1 MQTCIQNLPPVH
13 RDSGYA
19 RAEDAPVQ
27 PLAVDEST
35 PRLPIALDGLAAS
48 WHQAPR
54 RWGHPLHRLCSY
66 FAMFPPYVPRVFIEW
81 LTRPGDI
88 VYDPFCGRGTA
99 PMEACRLGRIGL
111 GSDANPLAHV
121 LTAAKVDPPP
131 TEAIL
136 QRLEELRSSVPRRS
150 RPHMPDEIAMLY
162 TPKVLHQL
170 AWLRD
175 NLDAEDRADR
185 FILAT
190 ILGLL
195 HANYE
200 PGSPARG
207 LSISMPNTFS
217 LAPTYVRRYIA
228 EHRLQPPDVDV
239 FDMIHK
245 KVERMALPVR
255 RACRGRA
262 WRADARDTTPLPG
275 GPARLVFTS
284 PPYLRVIQYGKYNW
298 IRLWMLRQDPH
309 EVDAQLMTT
318 ASLPRYVGFFDDVL
332 EGLRGRLHPEG
343 YLCLMIGD
351 VREKRSK
358 RTVNLAEA
366 VWEGAAEPAGWRLVG
381 TLEDRLP
388 QQHKVSRIWGPG
400 RQGRATQ
407 IDRIFVLAPPG
418 SSHEL
423 PEVPRGLV
431 WNHASTWADGPGSR
445 GES

>member
-1 MQTCIQNLPPVH
+1 MQTCIQNLSPDL
-13 RDSGYA
+13 RGSSYA
-19 RAEDAPVQ
+19 RSEDEPVDPVLVDRSGTAP
-27 PLAVDEST
+27 PTRHDA
-35 PRLPIALDGLAAS
+35 LAAS

-121 LTAAKVDPPP
+121 LTAAKVDPPLP
-131 TEAIL
+131 EAVQ
-136 QRLEELRSSVPRRS
+136 QRLEKLRGTLPRRS
-150 RPHMPDEIAMLY
+150 QRNIPDEISMLY

-170 AWLRD
+170 SWLRD
-175 NLDAEDRADR
+175 NIDTEERADR

-190 ILGLL
+190 ILGVL
-195 HANYE
+195 HANYQ

-207 LSISMPNTFS
+207 LSVSMPNTFS
-217 LAPTYVRRYIA
+217 LAPGYIRRYIA
-228 EHRLQPPDVDV
+228 EHQLQPPAVDV
-239 FDMIHK
+239 FELVSK
-245 KVERMALPVR
+245 KIERMALPGHS
-255 RACRGRA
+255 ACRGRA
-262 WRADARDTTPLPG
+262 WRADAREAAPLRE

-318 ASLPRYVGFFDDVL
+318 ASLPRYVRFFEDVL
-332 EGLRGRLHPEG
+332 RGLRGQLHPDG
-343 YLCLMIGD
+343 FLCLMIGD

-366 VWEGAAEPAGWRLVG
+366 VWERVAQPAGWRQLGVI
-381 TLEDRLP
+381 EDRLP

-400 RQGRATQ
+400 RRGRATQ
-407 IDRIFVLAPPG
+407 VDRILILAPPG
-418 SSHEL
+418 SDHTL
-423 PEVPRGLV
+423 PAPPRGLD
-431 WNHASTWADGPGSR
+431 WNIVKTWADAPGPG